1 MNQLKTLISAALKIP
16 ADGISE
22 ATAMTNTSKWDSLAH
37 MDLILSVEEH
47 YKINLEGD
55 EIADMVSVAAIA
67 DTLRG
72 KGISLT

>member
-1 MNQLKTLISAALKIP
+1 MNQLKSLIAAALRIPP
-16 ADGISE
+16 ADISE
-22 ATAMTNTSKWDSLAH
+22 ATAMANTPKWDSLAH

-67 DTLRG
+67 SALKS